1 MDGSA
6 GLKMPDYS
14 TLTSQIDQ
22 FKTAATALMT
32 NANDPL
38 NANELQLVGAALNQM
53 GNTLGVADINNATTN
68 AITVINST
76 KDAAITAFNTGTN
89 GTRLTEAEE
98 DIVDLQGR
106 TTNIEGFVNTNS
118 VQYTT
123 LQSTVS
129 ALQTSLSTVPLS
141 WRVTTINTAALNNER
156 IFVNQGGI
164 TVTLPF
170 SPTLGYTVQMVD
182 MTLSAGTTNWTIGR
196 NTEKIQGLQEDLI
209 VNVSGARITLVYT
222 DAAKGWVL
230 V

>member
-1 MDGSA
+1 
-6 GLKMPDYS
+6 MPDYS
-14 TLTSQIDQ
+14 TLTTQINQ

-53 GNTLGVADINNATTN
+53 GNTLGVADINNATTD
-68 AITVINST
+68 AIAVINST
-76 KDAAITAFNTGTN
+76 KDAAVTAFNTGTN
-89 GTRLTEAEE
+89 GTRLTEVESDVSVLE
-98 DIVDLQGR
+98 GKV
-106 TTNIEGFVNTNS
+106 TNIEGFVNTNS

-156 IFVNQGGI
+156 IFVNQGGV

-170 SPTLGYTVQMVD
+170 SPTLGYTVQIVD
-182 MTLSAGTTNWTIGR
+182 MTLAAATTNWTIGR
-196 NTEKIQGLQEDLI
+196 NTEKIQGLAEDLI
-209 VNVSGARITLVYT
+209 VNVNGAKITLVYT
-222 DAAKGWVL
+222 DAVKGWVL
-230 V
+230 T

>member
-1 MDGSA
+1 
-6 GLKMPDYS
+6 MPDYS
-14 TLTSQIDQ
+14 TLTTQINQ

-53 GNTLGVADINNATTN
+53 GNTLGVADINNSTTD
-68 AITVINST
+68 AIAIINT
-76 KDAAITAFNTGTN
+76 AKDAAITAFNTGTN
-89 GTRLTEAEE
+89 GTRLTDAEA

-141 WRVTTINTAALNNER
+141 WRIATVDTTALNNER
-156 IFVNQGGI
+156 IFVGTGGI

-170 SPTLGYTVQMVD
+170 SPTLGYTVQIKD
-182 MTLSAGTTNWTIGR
+182 ATGAAATTNFTVAR
-196 NTEKIQGLQEDLI
+196 NTEKIEGLAEDLI
-209 VNVSGARITLVYT
+209 VNVNAAVMTLVYVNAT
-222 DAAKGWVL
+222 RGWVL
-230 V
+230 T

>member
-1 MDGSA
+1 
-6 GLKMPDYS
+6 MPDYS
-14 TLTSQIDQ
+14 TLTTQINQ

-53 GNTLGVADINNATTN
+53 GNTLGVADINNSTTD
-68 AITVINST
+68 AIAVINT
-76 KDAAITAFNTGTN
+76 AKDAAITAFNTGTN
-89 GTRLTEAEE
+89 GTRLTDAEA

-141 WRVTTINTAALNNER
+141 WQIATTNTTALNNER
-156 IFVNQGGI
+156 IFVGTGGI

-170 SPTLGYTVQMVD
+170 SPTLGYTVQIKD
-182 MTLSAGTTNWTIGR
+182 ATGAAATTNFTVAR
-196 NTEKIQGLQEDLI
+196 NTEKIEGLAEDLI
-209 VNVSGARITLVYT
+209 VNVNSAVMTLVYVNAT
-222 DAAKGWVL
+222 RGWVL
-230 V
+230 T

>member
-1 MDGSA
+1 
-6 GLKMPDYS
+6 MPDYS
-14 TLTSQIDQ
+14 TLTTQINQ

-53 GNTLGVADINNATTN
+53 GNTLGVADINNSTTD
-68 AITVINST
+68 AIAVINT
-76 KDAAITAFNTGTN
+76 AKDAAITAFNTGTN
-89 GTRLTEAEE
+89 GTRLTDAEA

-141 WRVTTINTAALNNER
+141 WRIASTNTTALNNER
-156 IFVNQGGI
+156 IFVGTGGI

-170 SPTLGYTVQMVD
+170 SPTLGYTVQIKD
-182 MTLSAGTTNWTIGR
+182 ATGAAATTNFTVAR
-196 NTEKIQGLQEDLI
+196 NTEKIEGLAEDLI
-209 VNVSGARITLVYT
+209 VNVNSAVMTLVYVNAT
-222 DAAKGWVL
+222 RGWVL
-230 V
+230 T

>member
-1 MDGSA
+1 
-6 GLKMPDYS
+6 MPDYS
-14 TLTSQIDQ
+14 TLTSQINQ

-53 GNTLGVADINNATTN
+53 GNTLGVADINNATTD
-68 AITVINST
+68 AIAVINT
-76 KDAAITAFNTGTN
+76 AKDSAITAFNTGTN
-89 GTRLTEAEE
+89 GTRLTEVESDVSVLE
-98 DIVDLQGR
+98 GKV
-106 TTNIEGFVNTNS
+106 TNIEGFVNTNS

-129 ALQTSLSTVPLS
+129 ALQTSLSTVPRS
-141 WRVTTINTAALNNER
+141 WRITTINTTALNNER

-170 SPTLGYTVQMVD
+170 SPTLGYTVQVMD
-182 MTLSAGTTNWTIGR
+182 MTLASATTNWTIAR
-196 NTEKIQGLQEDLI
+196 NTEKIQGLAEDLI
-209 VNVSGARITLVYT
+209 VNVNGAKITLVYT
-222 DAAKGWVL
+222 DAVKGWVL

>member
-1 MDGSA
+1 
-6 GLKMPDYS
+6 MPDYS
-14 TLTSQIDQ
+14 TLTSQINQ

-53 GNTLGVADINNATTN
+53 GNTLGVADINNATTD
-68 AITVINST
+68 AIAVINT
-76 KDAAITAFNTGTN
+76 AKDSAITAFNTGTN
-89 GTRLTEAEE
+89 GTRLTEVESDVSVLE
-98 DIVDLQGR
+98 GKV
-106 TTNIEGFVNTNS
+106 TNIEGFVNTNS

-141 WRVTTINTAALNNER
+141 WRITTINTTALNNER

-170 SPTLGYTVQMVD
+170 SPTLGYTVQLMD
-182 MTLSAGTTNWTIGR
+182 MTLASATTNWTIAR
-196 NTEKIQGLQEDLI
+196 NTEKIQGLAEDLI
-209 VNVSGARITLVYT
+209 VNVNGAKITLVYT
-222 DAAKGWVL
+222 DAVKGWVL
-230 V
+230 T

>member
-1 MDGSA
+1 
-6 GLKMPDYS
+6 MPDYS
-14 TLTSQIDQ
+14 TLTSQINQ

-53 GNTLGVADINNATTN
+53 GNTLGVADINNATTD
-68 AITVINST
+68 AIAVINT
-76 KDAAITAFNTGTN
+76 AKDSAITAFNTGTN
-89 GTRLTEAEE
+89 GTRLTDAEA

-141 WRVTTINTAALNNER
+141 WRIATTNTTALNNER

-170 SPTLGYTVQMVD
+170 GPTLGYTVQIKD
-182 MTLSAGTTNWTIGR
+182 ATGTAATTNFTVSR
-196 NTEKIQGLQEDLI
+196 NTEKIEGLAEDLI
-209 VNVSGARITLVYT
+209 VNVNSASMTLVYVNAT
-222 DAAKGWVL
+222 RGWVL
-230 V
+230 T

>member
-1 MDGSA
+1 
-6 GLKMPDYS
+6 MPDYS
-14 TLTSQIDQ
+14 TLTSQINQ

-53 GNTLGVADINNATTN
+53 GNTLGVADINNATTD
-68 AITVINST
+68 AIAVINT
-76 KDAAITAFNTGTN
+76 AKDSAITAFNTGTN
-89 GTRLTEAEE
+89 GTRLTEVESDVSVLE
-98 DIVDLQGR
+98 GKV
-106 TTNIEGFVNTNS
+106 TNIEGFVNTNS

-141 WRVTTINTAALNNER
+141 WRIATTNTTALNNER

-170 SPTLGYTVQMVD
+170 SPTLGYTVQVMD
-182 MTLSAGTTNWTIGR
+182 MTLASATTNWTIAR
-196 NTEKIQGLQEDLI
+196 NTEKIQGLAEDLI
-209 VNVSGARITLVYT
+209 VNVNGAKITLVYT
-222 DAAKGWVL
+222 DAVKGWVL

>member
-1 MDGSA
+1 
-6 GLKMPDYS
+6 MPDYS
-14 TLTSQIDQ
+14 TLTTQINQ

-53 GNTLGVADINNATTN
+53 GNTLGVADINNSTTD
-68 AITVINST
+68 AIAIINT
-76 KDAAITAFNTGTN
+76 AKDAAITAFNTGTN
-89 GTRLTEAEE
+89 GTRLTDAEA

-141 WRVTTINTAALNNER
+141 WRIASTNTTALNNER
-156 IFVNQGGI
+156 IFVGTGGI

-170 SPTLGYTVQMVD
+170 SPTLGYTVQIKD
-182 MTLSAGTTNWTIGR
+182 ATGAAATTNFTVAR
-196 NTEKIQGLQEDLI
+196 NTEKIEGLAEDLI
-209 VNVSGARITLVYT
+209 VNVNSAVMTLVYVNAT
-222 DAAKGWVL
+222 RGWVL
-230 V
+230 T